1 VEQVRAQVKGKA
13 TRRHVPCGRFAAR
26 ARRVRAACK
35 PGALASNQK
44 GRAVWGVERARRQ
57 RPTCRDEACPSCHRS
72 PPLLFPLSYNGFP
85 PLSRQPPT
93 CASPPPRPPPP
104 PPLAASSRPTP
115 PRSLAVSSA
124 ASSAPPPPPPR
135 GRPRPRRRR
144 SLCCGAAS
152 RSTGWRYAPPSVVSL
167 FCYLTGHVR

>member
-44 GRAVWGVERARRQ
+44 GRAVWGVERVRRQ

-85 PLSRQPPT
+85 PCRASRRHVPRRRRVRRRLPRSLPPL
-93 CASPPPRPPPP
+93 ALLRRAPSPFPPRPPR
-104 PPLAASSRPTP
+104 RPRLP
-115 PRSLAVSSA
+115 PRAAAPAPDADEASA
-124 ASSAPPPPPPR
+124 AALHPVPPDGGTHLPP
-135 GRPRPRRRR
+135 
-144 SLCCGAAS
+144 
-152 RSTGWRYAPPSVVSL
+152 
-167 FCYLTGHVR
+167 